1 MIPQHEPPT
10 KHSQISRK
18 NRKLIQAPGFNK
30 SLNKNQHKT
39 LVFFL
44 SFFPAMFLEDIKRTI
59 AQLKQINSNSQ
70 NQNQ

>member
-18 NRKLIQAPGFNK
+18 NRKLIQAPRFNK

-39 LVFFL
+39 LVFYFY
-44 SFFPAMFLEDIKRTI
+44 FPAMFLEDIKRTI
-59 AQLKQINSNSQ
+59 TQLKQIDHKSQ
-70 NQNQ
+70 NQNP